1 MESQGVSQT
10 VTKDGVMRVIYL
22 TRLTLSQQMEATR
35 AYNVTGTSR
44 HVTSRHSSLAVTIE
58 QETSAY
64 SVTYGNSL

>member
-44 HVTSRHSSLAVTIE
+44 HVTSRHVTAV
-58 QETSAY
+58 
-64 SVTYGNSL
+64 